1 MKSVSWSDPK
11 YHESIGMMYSRHKD
25 GRVMT
30 EDRVIYTK
38 SEVQIIADTIGI
50 IDKQVHMIKDLFEG
64 EIVRDRVNEWERR

>member
-1 MKSVSWSDPK
+1 MSWSDPEYSQALEMK
-11 YHESIGMMYSRHKD
+11 YSRHKD

-38 SEVQIIADTIGI
+38 AEVRIIADTIGI

-64 EIVRDRVNEWERR
+64 EIVRDRVNEWKRR

>member
-1 MKSVSWSDPK
+1 MGRNKDHNI
-11 YHESIGMMYSRHKD
+11 HENEMRFSSHKD

-50 IDKQVHMIKDLFEG
+50 IDKQVHMIKDIFEG
-64 EIVRDRVNEWERR
+64 EIVRDMVNEWKKR